1 MGSDDEESDGS
12 DSDRGKQPYFQH
24 KCQSKSPHSPSRLR
38 TTHVD
43 CPSKTD
49 DITMMKL
56 PKDKPHVCYIAPDGE
71 TRHCFTLETLY
82 RIAIFAP
89 KNIDDNNNNAP
100 EQLQF
105 LQPPHFRSPMED
117 DMIDQIGSRFGRGAL
132 VIENSTLYKKMKQ
145 RSWGGSVGF
154 ADALDDE
161 MDEFDSDGEYTGG
174 TGGVGQNFN
183 DRFQRYVQNLMG
195 SQDVYCCPVCYIEAD
210 RRLGN
215 MGDEEIAEDDPSDD
229 VDNANTEHVD
239 RFSFLDDPLTILG
252 HLDHQTFEI
261 ASTFCFRLLSG
272 VKNHLK
278 AVHGVNLKEVE
289 GNDLFKRFQVSY
301 SDDVCGCSLS
311 LVQSPNTPSNIIYC
325 TLLPVDTS

>member
-1 MGSDDEESDGS
+1 
-12 DSDRGKQPYFQH
+12 
-24 KCQSKSPHSPSRLR
+24 
-38 TTHVD
+38 
-43 CPSKTD
+43 
-49 DITMMKL
+49 MMKL

-278 AVHGVNLKEVE
+278 AVHGVNLKEIE
-289 GNDLFKRFQVSY
+289 GNDLFKRFQVSC
-301 SDDVCGCSLS
+301 SDDLCGCSLS